1 MTQDDIVKL
10 TERYPGMTVYSPP
23 PPERTDVTA
32 ETLRKRHWKR
42 RHEPPAVQ
50 AWRARMASEDGQQT
64 YRRRKLT
71 ERAHGIIKN
80 RGMSRFLVLAVRR
93 SARSACCRHW
103 RSTLAGPIRCGAVSL
118 RPRHWQC
125 RQSHDCP
132 NTQHRHARCDI
143 CGSTPQSVSNT
154 SSCRQISRNGYI
166 VRLSD
171 LMEDKSC
178 QKSGFGYSLLRGNDE

>member
-1 MTQDDIVKL
+1 VECAEPAPAQAGVATANGFIVAIDPTDRRSDGGLAPGLVETIVERSGRLPQRLLTDTTAMTQDDIVKL

-71 ERAHGIIKN
+71 ERAHGVIKN
-80 RGMSRFLVLAVRR
+80 RGMSRFLVHGREKVRAVCLLQALALNLGWAHTLRRRRAAAAALAVP
-93 SARSACCRHW
+93 AIA
-103 RSTLAGPIRCGAVSL
+103 
-118 RPRHWQC
+118 
-125 RQSHDCP
+125 
-132 NTQHRHARCDI
+132 
-143 CGSTPQSVSNT
+143 
-154 SSCRQISRNGYI
+154 
-166 VRLSD
+166 
-171 LMEDKSC
+171 
-178 QKSGFGYSLLRGNDE
+178 

>member
-1 MTQDDIVKL
+1 
-10 TERYPGMTVYSPP
+10 
-23 PPERTDVTA
+23 
-32 ETLRKRHWKR
+32 
-42 RHEPPAVQ
+42 
-50 AWRARMASEDGQQT
+50 MASSRT
-64 YRRRKLT
+64 AAC
-71 ERAHGIIKN
+71 RAFWC
-80 RGMSRFLVLAVRR
+80 MAVRR
-93 SARSACCRHW
+93 CAPSACCRHW

-171 LMEDKSC
+171 LIEDKSC
-178 QKSGFGYSLLRGNDE
+178 QKSGFGYSLLRREDKEHKGCSLLYCVKLCETLTLACYPVGSR